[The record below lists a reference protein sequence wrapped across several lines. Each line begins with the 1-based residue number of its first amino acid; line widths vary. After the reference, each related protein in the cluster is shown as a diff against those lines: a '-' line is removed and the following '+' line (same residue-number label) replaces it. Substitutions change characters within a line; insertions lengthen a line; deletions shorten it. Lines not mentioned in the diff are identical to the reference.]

1 MIAFLAGLAFA
12 QEPPP
17 KFDGEVRTLELDAS
31 GGTAGA
37 PDGMVFILPAG
48 AGAELTAGDLG
59 EGVTGF
65 RIVAS
70 APSDAV
76 VCTAAIPM
84 GGSVFVK
91 SRVRVLDITP
101 GASDWQ
107 GATVEVR
114 SRGEGGA
121 LISPMGAMFNEVK
134 VLRSKAPWADV
145 QAKVLL
151 PPGTAKGEV
160 CFRLAVSTGTMEV
173 DRLMVIAPRGKG
185 GSAKSAAN
193 ATSAPVVIRVASP
206 DSPPPA
212 SAPSAPGGRGLAFD
226 APAVTSQVACSQ
238 WLPASKAITVFG
250 ELTVSQQ
257 DAAAPD
263 WSGVAVEAYA
273 VGAGG
278 PWIGASGAPYMPL
291 RTRTVTGTETFS
303 ETWRAPAG
311 AQQVK
316 FCARY
321 SAAAGSVR
329 VDWRGGR

>member
-1 MIAFLAGLAFA
+1 MA
-12 QEPPP
+12 QDAPP
-17 KFDGEVRTLELDAS
+17 KFDGEVRTLELDT
-31 GGTAGA
+31 GGGAGGA
-37 PDGMVFILPAG
+37 PEGMVFIVPSGSQA
-48 AGAELTAGDLG
+48 ALTAGDLG
-59 EGVTGF
+59 EGITGF
-65 RIVAS
+65 RIVAA

-76 VCTAAIPM
+76 VCTNAIPM

-91 SRVRVLDITP
+91 ARVRVTDITP

-114 SRGEGGA
+114 SRDDAGA
-121 LISPMGAMFNEVK
+121 LISPTGAMFNEVK
-134 VLRSKAPWADV
+134 VLREKAPWADV
-145 QAKVLL
+145 SAKVPL

-160 CFRLAVSTGTMEV
+160 CFRMAVSTGTMDV
-173 DRLMVIAPRGKG
+173 DRLMVIAPHGKG
-185 GSAKSAAN
+185 TAAKVDVP
-193 ATSAPVVIRVASP
+193 SAPPVAAVVAKP
-206 DSPPPA
+206 GNAPPA
-212 SAPSAPGGRGLAFD
+212 NAPSAPGGRGLAFD

-257 DAAAPD
+257 DPAAPD
-263 WSGVAVEAYA
+263 WSGLAVEAYA

-278 PWIGASGAPYMPL
+278 PWISASGAPYTPL
-291 RTRTVTGTETFS
+291 RTRTVSGTENFS
-303 ETWRAPAG
+303 ETYRAPAG

-321 SAAAGSVR
+321 SAAAGSAR